1 MHTFNLVIFQCR
13 LELGLAI
20 CYEFDWVYV
29 SRNHPVMSR
38 LRNRMPR
45 SRRLTCSCVSS
56 LQKLFAV
63 WMQVSRAREQLT
75 EESKEHG
82 LIVEREGRYL
92 PVVDEPRR
100 LKSKSQHPSDGK

>member
-1 MHTFNLVIFQCR
+1 
-13 LELGLAI
+13 
-20 CYEFDWVYV
+20 
-29 SRNHPVMSR
+29 
-38 LRNRMPR
+38 
-45 SRRLTCSCVSS
+45 
-56 LQKLFAV
+56 
-63 WMQVSRAREQLT
+63 MQVSRAREQLT